1 MFAMIC
7 IRPGIA
13 QAMGV
18 ISRFMA
24 NMEIKHQNIVKKIL
38 RYIKGTSDVALYF
51 GGSKFSVKG
60 YIDSHFASDPNTR
73 KSISGYVF
81 TLIVE
86 AVSWVLKLQTIMDMN
101 KGMKDTLLS
110 SFVDDETVTIALH
123 LGLPS
128 PSSIDGQL

>member
-1 MFAMIC
+1 M
-7 IRPGIA
+7 
-13 QAMGV
+13 
-18 ISRFMA
+18 
-24 NMEIKHQNIVKKIL
+24 
-38 RYIKGTSDVALYF
+38 
-51 GGSKFSVKG
+51 
-60 YIDSHFASDPNTR
+60 
-73 KSISGYVF
+73 F